1 MKNLQLI
8 VYRTDKGTPV
18 TDSVLI
24 AEYLNRRHSNITKAI
39 RRIIEQGG
47 GSNFY
52 QSTYINGGKVLPK
65 FVMNKRGFID
75 VTKTIHGITL
85 EVSEILGRFEAVEQ
99 AIGDAPLEKPA
110 IAPETKE
117 AGEDGQQA
125 TGTLFEPSNGA
136 ERENEA
142 PEASQEETMS
152 YIIGR
157 LAILEK
163 NQAAINGKLDAILD
177 FIAKAGRGQA
187 ATPQRPSTIKITQEL
202 VTIGELAKMLCQYGI
217 TTGEMRLFQWMRDNQ
232 FLCAMGSEY
241 NLPRQKYIE
250 QGLFV
255 IKASR
260 VQLPNGQI
268 IEKNTTKVTAKGQ
281 EYFINRF
288 LYNQQQGK

>member
-52 QSTYINGGKVLPK
+52 ESTYINGGKVLPK
-65 FVMNKRGFID
+65 FVMNKRGFLE
-75 VTKTIHGITL
+75 VTKTIHGITI

-99 AIGDAPLEKPA
+99 AIGEIPIEKPA
-110 IAPETKE
+110 FAPETKD
-117 AGEDGQQA
+117 AVADGQQN
-125 TGTLFEPSNGA
+125 TGTLFEPSEGK
-136 ERENEA
+136 EIENEA
-142 PEASQEETMS
+142 PETSQEETMS

-157 LAILEK
+157 LAVIEK
-163 NQAAINGKLDAILD
+163 NQAAINGKLDAILE
-177 FIAKAGRGQA
+177 ILTRAGNGQQA
-187 ATPQRPSTIKITQEL
+187 AQRPSTIRITQEL
-202 VTIGELAKMLCQYGI
+202 VTIGELAKMLCQNGI

-232 FLCAMGSEY
+232 FLCAMGAEY

>member
-1 MKNLQLI
+1 MKNLSGL
-8 VYRTDKGTPV
+8 VYKTEKGTPV
-18 TDSVLI
+18 TDSVKV

-39 RRIIEQGG
+39 RRIIGQGG
-47 GSNFY
+47 KANFY
-52 QSTYINGGKVLPK
+52 QSTYINGGKVLPM
-65 FVMNKRGFID
+65 FVMNKRGFLEA
-75 VTKTIHGITL
+75 TKTIHGITL
-85 EVSEILGRFEAVEQ
+85 EVSDILGRFEAAEQ
-99 AIGDAPLEKPA
+99 TIGELPLESPGNT
-110 IAPETKE
+110 PEMKE
-117 AGEDGQQA
+117 KDANEQSYTA
-125 TGTLFEPSNGA
+125 TLFEPSEGK
-136 ERENEA
+136 ETDLTET
-142 PEASQEETMS
+142 SQEETMS

-157 LAILEK
+157 LDIIEK
-163 NQAAINGKLDAILD
+163 NQAAILEILTRARNGQSL
-177 FIAKAGRGQA
+177 
-187 ATPQRPSTIKITQEL
+187 TSRPSTIKITQEL

-232 FLCAMGSEY
+232 FLCATGSEY

>member
-99 AIGDAPLEKPA
+99 AIGEMPLEKPGN
-110 IAPETKE
+110 APELKD
-117 AGEDGQQA
+117 AGRDGQMDA
-125 TGTLFEPSNGA
+125 GTLFEPSGGK
-136 ERENEA
+136 EIENEA
-142 PEASQEETMS
+142 PEESQEETMS

-157 LAILEK
+157 LAAIEK
-163 NQAAINGKLDAILD
+163 NQAAINGKLDAVLEILTR
-177 FIAKAGRGQA
+177 AGNGQHA
-187 ATPQRPSTIKITQEL
+187 ATRPSTIKITQEL
-202 VTIGELAKMLCQYGI
+202 VTIGELAKMLCQNGI
-217 TTGEMRLFQWMRDNQ
+217 TTGEMRLFQWMRDQQ
-232 FLCAMGSEY
+232 FLCAMGAEY

>member
-117 AGEDGQQA
+117 AGADGQQA

-157 LAILEK
+157 LAIL
-163 NQAAINGKLDAILD
+163 D
-177 FIAKAGRGQA
+177 FITKAGRGQA
-187 ATPQRPSTIKITQEL
+187 AAPQRPSTIKITQEL
-202 VTIGELAKMLCQYGI
+202 VTVGELAKMLCQYGI